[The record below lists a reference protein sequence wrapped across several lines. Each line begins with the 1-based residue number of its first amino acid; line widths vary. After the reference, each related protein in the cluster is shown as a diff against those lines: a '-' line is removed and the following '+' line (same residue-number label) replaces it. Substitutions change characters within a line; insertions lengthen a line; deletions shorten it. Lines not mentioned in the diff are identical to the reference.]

1 MVGLVGAS
9 VVLALLPLAL
19 ILANLVVKG
28 VGSLDWAF
36 FTRMPAP
43 TGQEGGGVAHA
54 IVGTLLIVGAASLIG
69 LPLGIAAGIYC
80 AEYPGTRL
88 ATVTRF
94 VVAAATSRRKRSAA
108 PLVSPSTTT
117 ASLEL
122 KRTSLP
128 SALRSE
134 SVGPPAFRP
143 DCATLA
149 RRVVPASGSST
160 NTPADSV

>member
-54 IVGTLLIVGAASLIG
+54 IVGTLLIVGAASLISLG
-69 LPLGIAAGIYC
+69 STCPSRPALGVNSHTTPL
-80 AEYPGTRL
+80 
-88 ATVTRF
+88 
-94 VVAAATSRRKRSAA
+94 SW
-108 PLVSPSTTT
+108 
-117 ASLEL
+117 
-122 KRTSLP
+122 
-128 SALRSE
+128 
-134 SVGPPAFRP
+134 
-143 DCATLA
+143 
-149 RRVVPASGSST
+149 
-160 NTPADSV
+160 